1 MPESAQPGPPIKSGL
16 TGGRGRRAGAFRP
29 ANSCACR
36 GQAAAWQGRA
46 WGEIMVLH
54 AVAFVELSGSSGKSG
69 SFWDEG
75 DARLAACLVATPATP
90 DEGVPVGVPIGCRSR
105 HGLNDLLPGLEAPA
119 LQR

>member
-1 MPESAQPGPPIKSGL
+1 MKLYRLGL
-16 TGGRGRRAGAFRP
+16 
-29 ANSCACR
+29 
-36 GQAAAWQGRA
+36 
-46 WGEIMVLH
+46 
-54 AVAFVELSGSSGKSG
+54 LSGPSGKSG

-105 HGLNDLLPGLEAPA
+105 HGLNDLLPGLKAPA